1 MYFEAVF
8 PAFNFSAS
16 KGNQF
21 FSFNFHQL
29 FHRRSPTVFPMFT
42 SCFSRANV
50 CCFNNVYNYC
60 FSSVHYCCFSSY
72 CHSALTYWLTL
83 IRTALSFDSALSGT
97 VFSLTR
103 IFILNIQLLQVKMC
117 SFSYYMEML
126 VLLSN
131 LCFATRTFVENLTF
145 VVKCLD
151 WRKVNCSFL
160 L

>member
-21 FSFNFHQL
+21 FSFNVHQL
-29 FHRRSPTVFPMFT
+29 FHRRSPTVFPIFT
-42 SCFSRANV
+42 RCFSRADV

-72 CHSALTYWLTL
+72 CHSALTYWLN
-83 IRTALSFDSALSGT
+83 AVPNSAQLW
-97 VFSLTR
+97 FSATG
-103 IFILNIQLLQVKMC
+103 IFILNIQLQQVKMC
-117 SFSYYMEML
+117 SFFYYMEML

-131 LCFATRTFVENLTF
+131 LCFATRTVVENLTF
-145 VVKCLD
+145 VVKWLD